1 MRRFFCILCLLGISI
16 LQLAAQGGPTRYVSA
31 TELTIVGK
39 LFPDT
44 PNPYHRIDTV
54 RFKGFTPAE
63 NIQVR
68 ESAGMAIAFRTNSP
82 YIKVNPVF
90 GYVARSVNTMG
101 IAVKGFDLYIRQ
113 DGKWLWAAAD
123 AQRPGKEKEPITL
136 ISGMDGQLH
145 ECLLYLPLLSELYSL
160 EIGVQEGCVL
170 EAVPNPFRHRIA
182 IFGSSFTHGI
192 STSRSGMA
200 YPAQFSRATG
210 LQLLS
215 LGCSGNCKLQPYF
228 ADALAAV
235 DADAFI
241 FDTFS
246 NPTAGQVKERL
257 FPFIEKLQSAHPGK
271 PLIFQKTNYREKRN
285 FNTAEELKESTRSQ
299 VVDSLMRI
307 ACKRYKDVY
316 FIETSATAPSHE
328 TSVDGTHPD
337 NYGYSL
343 WAKSIEKRV
352 CRNLKKYGIK

>member
-136 ISGMDGQLH
+136 TRTLEFPPVESGM
-145 ECLLYLPLLSELYSL
+145 PA
-160 EIGVQEGCVL
+160 INIQE
-170 EAVPNPFRHRIA
+170 
-182 IFGSSFTHGI
+182 
-192 STSRSGMA
+192 
-200 YPAQFSRATG
+200 
-210 LQLLS
+210 
-215 LGCSGNCKLQPYF
+215 
-228 ADALAAV
+228 
-235 DADAFI
+235 
-241 FDTFS
+241 
-246 NPTAGQVKERL
+246 
-257 FPFIEKLQSAHPGK
+257 
-271 PLIFQKTNYREKRN
+271 
-285 FNTAEELKESTRSQ
+285 EE
-299 VVDSLMRI
+299 
-307 ACKRYKDVY
+307 
-316 FIETSATAPSHE
+316 SHE
-328 TSVDGTHPD
+328 RARVLDVLPD
-337 NYGYSL
+337 
-343 WAKSIEKRV
+343 
-352 CRNLKKYGIK
+352 